1 MPLERD
7 LASFLRSTFQSIWS
21 MELLFLLRRDP
32 ERHWSKP
39 EMVTALRASDLVV
52 SQAVEDLIA
61 AGLVVPETDEKFR
74 YNPVSDELHALVTAT
89 QELYA
94 KSPDAV
100 RRLIIRPRSDNLSA
114 FADAFKF
121 RRD

>member
-1 MPLERD
+1 MPEKD
-7 LASFLRSTFQSIWS
+7 LTSFLRSTFQSVWS
-21 MELLFLLRRDP
+21 LELLFLLRRDMG
-32 ERHWSKP
+32 RLWSRS

-52 SQAVEDLIA
+52 SQAVQDLIA
-61 AGLVVPETDEKFR
+61 AGLVVPESDDCVR
-74 YNPVSDELHALVTAT
+74 YSPLSDELNALVAEA

-100 RRLIIRPRSDNLSA
+100 RRLIIRARSDSLSA